1 MLIVG
6 WNSGDAMN
14 QTFNLDQF
22 NYTQVKL
29 LYCAIDSP
37 RYTTELL
44 IERDLPGRASP
55 PPDLDQ
61 VDLSGL
67 EQGGWVIILGK
78 QIDIEPSVASKVQHQ
93 RLLEAI
99 DDPARAELIDAAQR
113 KLPKVVMARIQ
124 YQLTDKAI
132 LALVPIKRELK
143 VQFDRSEEQSNIL
156 GKPIE
161 EDPVNIRRIYVITG
175 GSVGQFSVRSKIDLE
190 TDDF

>member
-1 MLIVG
+1 
-6 WNSGDAMN
+6 MN
-14 QTFNLDQF
+14 QTFNLNQF
-22 NYTQVKL
+22 NYTQIKL

-37 RYTTELL
+37 QYTTELL

-61 VDLSGL
+61 VDLSSL
-67 EQGGWVIILGK
+67 EQGGWVRMLGK

-99 DDPARAELIDAAQR
+99 DDPARAELIDAAHQ

-132 LALVPIKRELK
+132 LALVPVKQQLK
-143 VQFDRSEEQSNIL
+143 AQFDRSETQSDFL
-156 GKPIE
+156 GELID
-161 EDPVNIRRIYVITG
+161 EDPMNIRRIYVISG
-175 GSVGQFSVRSKIDLE
+175 GSVGQFSIRSQVDL
-190 TDDF
+190 D